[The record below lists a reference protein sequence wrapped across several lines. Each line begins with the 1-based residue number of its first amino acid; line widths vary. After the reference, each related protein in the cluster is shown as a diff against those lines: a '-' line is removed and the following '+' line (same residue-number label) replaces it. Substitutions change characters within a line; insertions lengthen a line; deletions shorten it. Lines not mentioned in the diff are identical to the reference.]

1 MIRTDGFLAGL
12 LLAVA
17 ITLPATAQ
25 ERVLGLDVSYWNTG
39 NDQSAGSEGISQAN
53 WNTAFSTGN
62 RKFVWARA
70 TRGGTTGQG
79 QTSGTPGGGSAETLL
94 RRYDDPRFIQNITRA
109 TTAGMYAGAYHYGRP
124 DLAANTGANEADHFI
139 QMAGAFMR
147 AGYLMPVFDLES
159 GQVETT
165 PTQLAQFTLDF
176 SNRIYEVMQIRP
188 AIYINGNYSS
198 EMQNATQ
205 AQRNQLAQP
214 VGSSPTVTGPAYPM
228 LWNARYPDNDNP
240 NSIPIQTGSPKT
252 PSPEYPTVNSYY
264 GPWDDYG
271 NADPW
276 SFWQYASTLSIPG
289 INAVDSGVDG
299 NVAHGD
305 IEYVRNYLIPAIWW
319 NDASGDWS
327 TLNNWNSGQATIVPI
342 QAPGQ
347 ATPFATG
354 PLPPPR
360 LPGAAGTGPNS
371 GQYDT
376 VILERP
382 NANITVT
389 LATGVH
395 NVRKLYMREALEIT
409 GGTLTINYDPTYRA
423 NNSANVLHGGPLSA
437 QFSGAVSLIGSGNL
451 NVHTLQVDAQRTFTV
466 GSTGTLSF
474 NRINLMPHASA
485 AAKMLLSGDLNVTP
499 LGGAAAT
506 ISAGAGA
513 GVAGVVDLGG
523 AARAINVADGA
534 AAVDLTIGVP
544 VTNGGLIKQGA
555 GTLALTGLSTY
566 AGDTSV
572 EAGVLSL
579 TSARLADAADL
590 FLTTGATL
598 NLNFAGTD
606 VIDSLFVDGLSLA
619 AGVWGAVGS
628 GAAFTSPLLSGAG
641 LLEVST
647 FAPPTP
653 GDFNGDGFVDSAD
666 LSVWSGNF
674 GATDAGVAQGDADG
688 DGLVDGSDFLIWQR
702 NATFAGG
709 ASAVPEPT
717 ALALVSAAL
726 ATLIAVR
733 RRRMA

>member
-1 MIRTDGFLAGL
+1 MMRTDGCWAGL

-17 ITLPATAQ
+17 MTLPAAAQ

-39 NDQSAGSEGISQAN
+39 NNQSAGSPGISQAN
-53 WNTAFSTGN
+53 WNTAFSEGN

-79 QTSGTPGGGSAETLL
+79 QTSGTPGGGSIETLT

-109 TTAGMYAGAYHYGRP
+109 TTAGMYAGAYHFGRP
-124 DLAANTGANEADHFI
+124 DVAGNTGADEADHFI

-147 AGYLMPVFDLES
+147 AGFLMPVFDLEA
-159 GQVETT
+159 GQAETT
-165 PTQLAQFTLDF
+165 PTQLAQFTIDF

-198 EMQNATQ
+198 EMQSATA

-214 VGSSPTVTGPAYPM
+214 VGSAPTVTGPAYPM
-228 LWNARYPDNDNP
+228 LWNARYPNEGNP
-240 NSIPIQTGSPKT
+240 GSIPVQTGSPKT
-252 PSPEYPTVNSYY
+252 TPSPNNSYY

-271 NADPW
+271 NNDPW

-299 NVAHGD
+299 NVSHGD
-305 IEYVRNYLIPAIWW
+305 IEYVRNYLIPAVWW

-342 QAPGQ
+342 QAAGQ
-347 ATPFATG
+347 ATPFAG
-354 PLPPPR
+354 GALPPPR
-360 LPGAAGTGPNS
+360 LPGAAGAGPNS

-389 LATGVH
+389 LATGAH
-395 NVRKLYMREALEIT
+395 NVRKLYMRESLEIT

-423 NNSANVLHGGPLSA
+423 NDSTIVLHGGPLSA

-499 LGGAAAT
+499 LNGAAAT
-506 ISAGAGA
+506 IGAGSGA
-513 GVAGVVDLGG
+513 GLAGTFDLGG
-523 AARAINVADGA
+523 ATRTINVADGA
-534 AAVDLTIGVP
+534 AATDLTIGVP
-544 VTNGGLIKQGA
+544 VANGGLVKQGA
-555 GTLALTGLSTY
+555 GTLALTGLNTY

-572 EAGVLSL
+572 NAGVLSL
-579 TSARLADAADL
+579 SSARLSDVADV

-606 VIDSLFVDGLSLA
+606 VIDSLFVDGVSFA
-619 AGVWGAVGS
+619 EGVWGAIGS

-641 LLEVST
+641 LLQVST
-647 FAPPTP
+647 FVAPIP
-653 GDFNGDGFVDSAD
+653 GDLNGDGFVDSAD
-666 LSVWSGNF
+666 LTVWSGNF
-674 GATDAGVAQGDADG
+674 GATGVGTAEGDATG
-688 DGLVDGSDFLIWQR
+688 DGAVDGADFLIWQQ
-702 NATFAGG
+702 NAAPAGG
-709 ASAVPEPT
+709 VAAVPEPT
-717 ALALVSAAL
+717 ALALASAAL
-726 ATLIAVR
+726 ATLVAVR